1 MAKLFGQAF
10 IKALEERTKST
21 KSRVIHAMD
30 IADTLPPGAPDSAR
44 RDLVERACHH
54 AAAVEPH
61 IVALKLNYPLVLA
74 TGLEIAHHIKTV
86 TPNLPLIADF
96 KVADIDNTN
105 AWIARH
111 TYAAGIDAI
120 IVQGFIGD
128 DAIQAVLNEARKYG
142 DRGVILVVDM
152 SHPGSLQFIHP
163 QTPKLAKLAVKLK
176 VTGVISPGTRPPHVR
191 DIRTWV
197 GPDTLVLAPGVGAQG
212 GKPGSAIAAGADY
225 EIIGRSI
232 YQAEDPAQT
241 AREFAKQT
249 FQAGK
254 KRDTGPTQKER
265 FIRKVA
271 LLLDDVGAIK
281 FGSFTLA
288 SGKKSPYYI
297 DLRIVPSFPDAFS
310 RLTDLFVEWLAGHPK
325 VSFDR
330 IAGVP
335 TAGISFATALG
346 QHLNTPMLYVRS
358 QPKKYGRQQRVE
370 GILKK
375 GDKVLVV
382 DDLITDGGSKL
393 TVVQSLRDAGAKV
406 SDVLVVVDREQGGAD
421 QLAKEKLTLHSLAP
435 ITQIIRALFAEKRLS
450 QEETNGILTYIAE
463 DR

>member
-21 KSRVIHAMD
+21 QSRVIHAMD
-30 IADTLPPGAPDSAR
+30 IANTFSPDAPESAR
-44 RDLVERACHH
+44 QELVERACHL

-74 TGLEIAHHIKTV
+74 TGLEIAHHLKTV
-86 TPNLPLIADF
+86 APNLPLIADF

-128 DAIQAVLNEARKYG
+128 DAIQGVLNEARNFG

-197 GPDTLVLAPGVGAQG
+197 GPNTLVLAPGVGAQG

-249 FQAGK
+249 FEAGEK
-254 KRDTGPTQKER
+254 QDTGPSQREAI
-265 FIRKVA
+265 IRKVA

-288 SGKKSPYYI
+288 SGKNYYI
-297 DLRIVPSFPDAFS
+297 DLRIIPSFPDAFS
-310 RLTDLFVEWLAGHPK
+310 RLTDLFVEWLAGQPK

-335 TAGISFATALG
+335 TAGISFATALS
-346 QHLNTPMLYVRS
+346 QRLNTPMLYVRS

-370 GILKK
+370 GILEK

-393 TVVQSLRDAGAKV
+393 TVVKSVRAAGAKV

-421 QLAKEKLTLHSLAP
+421 QLAKEKLALHSLAP
-435 ITQIIRALFAEKRLS
+435 ITQIVRALFAEKRLS
-450 QEETNGILTYIAE
+450 QEETNGILAYIAE
-463 DR
+463 DQ